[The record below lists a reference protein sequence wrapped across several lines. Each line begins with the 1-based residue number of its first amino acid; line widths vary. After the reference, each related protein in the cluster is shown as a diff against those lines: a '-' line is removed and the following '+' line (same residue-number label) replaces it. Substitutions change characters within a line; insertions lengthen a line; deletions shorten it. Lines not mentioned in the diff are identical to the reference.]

1 MRAGR
6 FLELAVVGIFGG
18 TAMYVVHVNAR
29 STVPFTGRRRHRV
42 ALSSRARR
50 FLSEMTLESGVGAL
64 GALHPL
70 PPTDDDVTLV
80 SRVGARLVRAL
91 DDAIPRESRA
101 EEPPPAARVG
111 KTHPLP
117 RPLPDV
123 AHLADVDFRFLVV
136 ASPTANAV
144 ALSDGTILISAAVL
158 RCLGC
163 RPPSPGREKDVVD
176 DADAAAV
183 EERRRSESALAFVL
197 AHEMAHVVADHA
209 AEGVFASIKVSIIS
223 HAIIAGGI
231 LALSRLAGCFCSSE
245 TETETATETESETA
259 AAIFAPAYGGAVRTF
274 HASGAPALLF
284 HLPRSRA
291 FEFEADRIGLELVVR
306 AGYDPRCGEDFCR
319 RMDEN
324 AWFARRRGDAWHRA
338 RNAARAVARACVGTH
353 PPMDVRAARMREAA
367 EEMKRKA

>member
-1 MRAGR
+1 M
-6 FLELAVVGIFGG
+6 ELAVVGIFGG

-50 FLSEMTLESGVGAL
+50 FVSEMTLESGVGAL

-70 PPTDDDVTLV
+70 PPIDDDVTLV
-80 SRVGARLVRAL
+80 SRVGARLVSAL

-111 KTHPLP
+111 KTHPLA

-136 ASPTANAV
+136 ASPNANAV

-163 RPPSPGREKDVVD
+163 RPPPPGRENDA
-176 DADAAAV
+176 DADAAEE

-209 AEGVFASIKVSIIS
+209 AEGVFASIKMAFIS
-223 HAIIAGGI
+223 HAIIAGGL
-231 LALSRLAGCFCSSE
+231 LALSRLAGCFCSSDTETSTATETE
-245 TETETATETESETA
+245 TETETAA
-259 AAIFAPAYGGAVRTF
+259 AFFAPAYGAAVRTF

>member
-1 MRAGR
+1 M
-6 FLELAVVGIFGG
+6 ELAVVGIFGG

-80 SRVGARLVRAL
+80 CRVGARLVRAL
-91 DDAIPRESRA
+91 DDAIPLESRA

-111 KTHPLP
+111 KTHLPP

-123 AHLADVDFRFLVV
+123 AHLADIDFRFLVV

-144 ALSDGTILISAAVL
+144 ALSDGTILISAGVL

-163 RPPSPGREKDVVD
+163 RPPPPGREKDVVD
-176 DADAAAV
+176 DADADADAEE
-183 EERRRSESALAFVL
+183 EERRRSESTLAFVL

-209 AEGVFASIKVSIIS
+209 AEGVFASIKVACIS
-223 HAIIAGGI
+223 HAVIAGGLI
-231 LALSRLAGCFCSSE
+231 ALSRLARCFCSSE
-245 TETETATETESETA
+245 TETATATATATETETA
-259 AAIFAPAYGGAVRTF
+259 TAFFAPAYGAAARTF

-338 RNAARAVARACVGTH
+338 RNAARAVARACVDTH

-367 EEMKRKA
+367 QKMKRKA

>member
-1 MRAGR
+1 M
-6 FLELAVVGIFGG
+6 ELAVVGIFGG

-80 SRVGARLVRAL
+80 SRVGARLVSAL

-111 KTHPLP
+111 KTHPRP

-163 RPPSPGREKDVVD
+163 RPPPPGREKDVVD
-176 DADAAAV
+176 DADAAEE
-183 EERRRSESALAFVL
+183 EERGRSESALAFVL

-209 AEGVFASIKVSIIS
+209 AEGVFASIKVAFIS
-223 HAIIAGGI
+223 HAVIAGGLI
-231 LALSRLAGCFCSSE
+231 ALSRLAGCFCSSE
-245 TETETATETESETA
+245 TETETETA
-259 AAIFAPAYGGAVRTF
+259 AALFAPAHGAAVRTF

-291 FEFEADRIGLELVVR
+291 FELEADRIGLELVVR

-324 AWFARRRGDAWHRA
+324 AWFARRSGDEWHRA

-367 EEMKRKA
+367 EKMKRKA